1 LSRTSSSWTLAALL
15 LGVAAAA
22 CSHGHADFMWAD
34 DVPKTM
40 LGHVD
45 AYRIGPGDV
54 ISIRVWNQDA
64 NSVDHARVRDDGKV
78 SVPFLND
85 VEVGGMD
92 PVDLSRALE
101 TKLKPFIQAPVV
113 TVLVHERRAVRI
125 SVLGQV
131 ARAGSYDLE
140 EDAGVLQALAAA
152 GGLTPFADRS
162 GIYVLRRGAEGDAS
176 EPARI
181 RFRYDDLSHG
191 KGKAVLFHL
200 RRGDVVVVE

>member
-1 LSRTSSSWTLAALL
+1 LSRNPSSWIVAVLL
-15 LGVAAAA
+15 SAAA
-22 CSHGHADFMWAD
+22 CGHARGEFLWAE

-40 LGHVD
+40 LAREDG
-45 AYRIGPGDV
+45 YRIGPGDV

-64 NSVDHARVRDDGKV
+64 NSVDRARVRDDGKV

-85 VEVGGMD
+85 VEVAGMD
-92 PVDLSRALE
+92 PVDLSKALE

-152 GGLTPFADRS
+152 GGLTPFADHDA
-162 GIYVLRRGAEGDAS
+162 IYVLRHGYRADVP

-191 KGKAVLFHL
+191 KGKSILFHL